1 MTSEIIILEKQTGDT
16 LTINN
21 NFKDLKQCI
30 EHLETIKKSKNIIIK
45 EIILKNNKKKLV
57 YYLNN
62 TK

>member
-16 LTINN
+16 LTVNN
-21 NFKDLKQCI
+21 TFKNLEQCI
-30 EHLETIKKSKNIIIK
+30 EHLETIKKCKNIIIK
-45 EIILKNNKKKLV
+45 EITFKNNKKKLV